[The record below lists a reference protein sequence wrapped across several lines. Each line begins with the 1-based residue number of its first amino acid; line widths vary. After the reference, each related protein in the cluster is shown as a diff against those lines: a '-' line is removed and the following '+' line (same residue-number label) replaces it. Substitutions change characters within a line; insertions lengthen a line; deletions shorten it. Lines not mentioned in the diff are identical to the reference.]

1 MPASYWWG
9 AATQRRTSTSDDQS
23 SAPDD
28 NLNNDDDSAGDDDD
42 LPPGFHIEWPE
53 EFGYLPGEI
62 EASTLA
68 FGSATTGSVA
78 DIPVSIS
85 NPGLGQLEICESYV
99 AVASFDAD
107 GELITESVTPNAEL
121 DWSGPSSLMSLEAG
135 GVLDSPL
142 LRFTPLYGT
151 PLEDNLYLVV
161 KHELNFDYADNS
173 GTGLYIPITGQGDGQ
188 PVPDIVSTPA
198 TVEFPDLLVGEFSA
212 VEEVQIANVGPG
224 QLEIGTAYLQDNAH
238 FTLASDD
245 VSGLSLAS
253 GESGLM
259 GVQFIPASEGN
270 HSTILVVPS
279 NDPDEDPLQIPL
291 TGTADPVYTGKGPQA
306 VCAVDFDSAPF
317 STEQFDGSDSFDP
330 DGLVL
335 TFSWVL
341 TPPPGSASTLSSFS
355 TPEPTISLDLAGD
368 YSATLSVTNT
378 AGQSDS
384 CTQVISE
391 PPRLFRR
398 PQKLRDWGHHEVI
411 EEVFCRGPGARRPF
425 GWRGPEGLRLG

>member
-1 MPASYWWG
+1 MMGACGPTPCSGFSRLPASYWWG

-161 KHELNFDYADNS
+161 KHELNWDCDAD
-173 GTGLYIPITGQGDGQ
+173 TGEGRYIPVLGEGLGGPAPDIYTKPQQVDFGTVLLPGEGLPSDVLVGNAGPGSLEISAVTLDDWTHFGLESADVAGASFLQGEFDFLTVSYTPQGQG
-188 PVPDIVSTPA
+188 PHS
-198 TVEFPDLLVGEFSA
+198 
-212 VEEVQIANVGPG
+212 
-224 QLEIGTAYLQDNAH
+224 
-238 FTLASDD
+238 
-245 VSGLSLAS
+245 AS
-253 GESGLM
+253 GSG
-259 GVQFIPASEGN
+259 VPAVS
-270 HSTILVVPS
+270 L
-279 NDPDEDPLQIPL
+279 
-291 TGTADPVYTGKGPQA
+291 
-306 VCAVDFDSAPF
+306 
-317 STEQFDGSDSFDP
+317 
-330 DGLVL
+330 
-335 TFSWVL
+335 
-341 TPPPGSASTLSSFS
+341 PGRCNA
-355 TPEPTISLDLAGD
+355 A
-368 YSATLSVTNT
+368 T
-378 AGQSDS
+378 AG
-384 CTQVISE
+384 
-391 PPRLFRR
+391 
-398 PQKLRDWGHHEVI
+398 
-411 EEVFCRGPGARRPF
+411 
-425 GWRGPEGLRLG
+425 